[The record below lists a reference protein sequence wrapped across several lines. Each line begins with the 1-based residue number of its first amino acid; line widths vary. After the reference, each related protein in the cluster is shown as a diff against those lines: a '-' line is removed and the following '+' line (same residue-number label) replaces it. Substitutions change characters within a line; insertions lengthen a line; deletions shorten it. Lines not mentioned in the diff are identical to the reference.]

1 MQQLFSSLPSQ
12 RHHRAG
18 FALLC
23 GGGGQ
28 HNGQERHSTD
38 TETPF
43 RKLPLDMF
51 PAVCWTSGSGVNS
64 RVLLR
69 YPKPKGRNQ
78 RIDLVFV
85 TRPAQQP
92 KKHQWMTFFTS
103 IDDTFTSVD
112 DYCGTLMDGLG
123 IINGLNGLFILNG

>member
-23 GGGGQ
+23 GGGDR

-51 PAVCWTSGSGVNS
+51 SAVCWTSGFGVNS
-64 RVLLR
+64 RVSPLS
-69 YPKPKGRNQ
+69 KPKGRNQ

-85 TRPAQQP
+85 TRPAQQ
-92 KKHQWMTFFTS
+92 QTSMDDFFN
-103 IDDTFTSVD
+103 
-112 DYCGTLMDGLG
+112 
-123 IINGLNGLFILNG
+123 INR